1 VKAFQSKALGVW
13 ADTSRA
19 LWKEDLSEVI
29 DDDEGIVELIYV
41 QGFGSVFV
49 DSFQKEYADEFFFHK
64 RAL

>member
-13 ADTSRA
+13 VDTSRA
-19 LWKEDLSEVI
+19 LGQEGLSEVI
-29 DDDEGIVELIYV
+29 DDDEGIVEFINV
-41 QGFGSVFV
+41 QGLGSVFV